1 MSPQRFTTLAVDLD
15 RGWPEPHHQSAQV
28 ARSAWPSARPA
39 VVSIFR
45 ENHVRPSLGPQVI
58 RTFSS
63 ACPIAYVPIRSGCT
77 SESVAVICVHPRGSL
92 TSRATAQSAG
102 ATEVRTR
109 SLSS

>member
-63 ACPIAYVPIRSGCT
+63 ACPIAYVPIKSGAKT
-77 SESVAVICVHPRGSL
+77 DV
-92 TSRATAQSAG
+92 G
-102 ATEVRTR
+102 AMILGGPLDGI
-109 SLSS
+109 SP